1 MSRALKKNVL
11 GMLKEGL
18 SHNTE
23 QYRRLLKPLSMDLF
37 SLCQKLEV
45 ITKTNDFGLR
55 IHHFDRDLKQ
65 HLRVI

>member
-1 MSRALKKNVL
+1 
-11 GMLKEGL
+11 MLKEGL

-23 QYRRLLKPLSMDLF
+23 LYRKLLKPLSMDLF

-45 ITKTNDFGLR
+45 ITKNNDFALG

-65 HLRVI
+65 HLRGI